1 MINERILS
9 NYHSYLNDVV
19 TYWQK
24 YRTLGGFS
32 KLAKLN
38 KVKSI
43 TKEQFFQYGL
53 DKLTSVPRE
62 LSDKIRLELSERDM
76 VRRYK
81 EPVQTSEQP
90 TNEAEH
96 SMRELLNYLL
106 GKSEIEDYQ
115 IISKFDKDLVTWFNI
130 SYDDMRSASRED
142 VLEVKAARNLMK
154 EVQSLPEVFYNS
166 CYELKHAIL
175 SMILADEFCIQPKI
189 DMGLSGRP
197 CKTHQDILQKLQA
210 KGFLDDVE
218 FAKIQT
224 HKGNVL
230 FFVVFKTAPDI
241 LVAIDADN
249 GAEYHTI
256 KQFNLKP
263 YDGEVL
269 IATDEIFG
277 AYSLGTRA
285 NLIGFLDGIRDYKPH
300 AEAVQSNVP
309 ASAKGKLL
317 YDLRSMNELKLMFNN
332 N

>member
-1 MINERILS
+1 
-9 NYHSYLNDVV
+9 
-19 TYWQK
+19 
-24 YRTLGGFS
+24 
-32 KLAKLN
+32 
-38 KVKSI
+38 
-43 TKEQFFQYGL
+43 
-53 DKLTSVPRE
+53 
-62 LSDKIRLELSERDM
+62 
-76 VRRYK
+76 
-81 EPVQTSEQP
+81 
-90 TNEAEH
+90 
-96 SMRELLNYLL
+96 
-106 GKSEIEDYQ
+106 
-115 IISKFDKDLVTWFNI
+115 
-130 SYDDMRSASRED
+130 
-142 VLEVKAARNLMK
+142 MK